1 MYEKEELFIETIA
14 NDKILVLLEEME
26 KSEGRVP
33 ELASVFTE
41 IIKDEIDANDQHK
54 LYNGVKRLIK
64 KYSQEKRGI
73 EALNEFVS
81 VLCGG
86 ATLYEILQ
94 ITIEEAN
101 MNHEGKIQLNRA

>member
-1 MYEKEELFIETIA
+1 
-14 NDKILVLLEEME
+14 ME
-26 KSEGRVP
+26 NSEGKVP
-33 ELASVFTE
+33 SLASAFAE

-94 ITIEEAN
+94 ITMEEASLN
-101 MNHEGKIQLNRA
+101 NEGKIRLSRV

>member
-1 MYEKEELFIETIA
+1 L
-14 NDKILVLLEEME
+14 LLLEEME
-26 KSEGRVP
+26 NSEGKVP
-33 ELASVFTE
+33 GLASAFAE

-94 ITIEEAN
+94 ITMEEASLN
-101 MNHEGKIQLNRA
+101 NEGKIRLSRV

>member
-1 MYEKEELFIETIA
+1 
-14 NDKILVLLEEME
+14 
-26 KSEGRVP
+26 VP
-33 ELASVFTE
+33 GLASAFAE

-94 ITIEEAN
+94 ITMEEASLN
-101 MNHEGKIQLNRA
+101 NEGKIRLSRV